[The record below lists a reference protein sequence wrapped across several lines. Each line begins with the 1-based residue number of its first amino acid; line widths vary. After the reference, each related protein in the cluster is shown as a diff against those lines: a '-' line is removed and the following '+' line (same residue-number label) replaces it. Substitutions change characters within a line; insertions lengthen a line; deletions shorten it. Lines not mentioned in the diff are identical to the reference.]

1 MTDLSKLSDND
12 LMALSNNDL
21 TKVSDEG
28 LLHLSD
34 AQTPEA
40 PKEAPLMLK
49 RFMEHPIDTYAQEAQ
64 NLAGGVAGGVANTA
78 INAANLVQAVP
89 SDKATEYKAAVQQKL
104 ADLGVKPE
112 SGAYGAGQ
120 VGGEIAATYPIGGAL
135 GGVAKLA
142 KAPERI
148 VQALKSGGLSTGG
161 EKGFTKNL
169 IAKTVAGA
177 DVGALTGQLI
187 APEDNGGRTGGIVGG
202 GVSAATSIINPAA
215 KLGYRIVEPVF
226 ERGREAMASRKMRD
240 IAGDAENIPGMV
252 EQLRSGGLTP
262 EQLAVKMD
270 SPELA
275 GSIKTSEEQFPKER
289 GVKRAAE
296 AEALA
301 SKVNQAQSSLNAIH
315 QGEMPVSG
323 VSVNAP
329 YQNVRDAVIAQK
341 GALEYTKAARTAE
354 LLRQAE
360 TAQAG
365 LEEAK
370 QGIVNAVAQPLQ
382 RDVGLTL
389 AEKKAELEKAAR
401 VEPSKQYTAAYGQ
414 APEKFS
420 FQPLLDAAGDIKN
433 NLSTE
438 IDRHVAPKV
447 HEILKALK
455 SKEDAAPQILGA
467 NGKPLNPKTG
477 DLPFEGTLQEAHA
490 LRSAILKDRRE
501 IERSTNGQ
509 VNLTKSNLEKLE
521 AGINQTI
528 AQGAP
533 ESAGETFTGANKLFR
548 ESVAAPYM
556 EGMAKKL
563 TVENTLSRPSLNP
576 SEVTEK
582 ALHPDHSVDF
592 VNAFGSDPEAMQ
604 TIEAG
609 IEGKFRSA
617 LKKGGQAGA
626 DFIEK
631 HSEALD
637 TLDAAPASAG
647 IKDRLSGFVRDFGS
661 AEAKQAALGEQIKA
675 IPKVVDES
683 VANQQRII
691 GKSAKDLSGATDAEN
706 LAKVAV
712 NADARVMGRILHKL
726 TPEAKPELARQV
738 INNAFE
744 PITAGVENAG
754 AKTAKALENSRI
766 AVALKATYGKEEGAA
781 KLADFKETAN
791 IQSLIESVKK
801 EAPAHPYDTAQALD
815 NLTEGKPQVKR
826 AVEDILATLSDQ
838 RKFAELASSGRKAK
852 EGTIKMA
859 TEATPTLP
867 FSLTEG
873 FSLVKWIH
881 TSLLKSA
888 DAKLADKISKEL
900 MSSEAF
906 ATALERAQ
914 KAEEYAIPSAA
925 IEYGRI
931 LPRTAA
937 GAVTSITGE
946 K

>member
-1 MTDLSKLSDND
+1 
-12 LMALSNNDL
+12 
-21 TKVSDEG
+21 
-28 LLHLSD
+28 
-34 AQTPEA
+34 
-40 PKEAPLMLK
+40 
-49 RFMEHPIDTYAQEAQ
+49 
-64 NLAGGVAGGVANTA
+64 
-78 INAANLVQAVP
+78 
-89 SDKATEYKAAVQQKL
+89 
-104 ADLGVKPE
+104 
-112 SGAYGAGQ
+112 
-120 VGGEIAATYPIGGAL
+120 
-135 GGVAKLA
+135 
-142 KAPERI
+142 
-148 VQALKSGGLSTGG
+148 
-161 EKGFTKNL
+161 
-169 IAKTVAGA
+169 
-177 DVGALTGQLI
+177 
-187 APEDNGGRTGGIVGG
+187 
-202 GVSAATSIINPAA
+202 
-215 KLGYRIVEPVF
+215 
-226 ERGREAMASRKMRD
+226 
-240 IAGDAENIPGMV
+240 
-252 EQLRSGGLTP
+252 
-262 EQLAVKMD
+262 
-270 SPELA
+270 
-275 GSIKTSEEQFPKER
+275 
-289 GVKRAAE
+289 
-296 AEALA
+296 
-301 SKVNQAQSSLNAIH
+301 
-315 QGEMPVSG
+315 
-323 VSVNAP
+323 
-329 YQNVRDAVIAQK
+329 
-341 GALEYTKAARTAE
+341 
-354 LLRQAE
+354 
-360 TAQAG
+360 
-365 LEEAK
+365 
-370 QGIVNAVAQPLQ
+370 VAQPLQ

-414 APEKFS
+414 APEMFS
-420 FQPLLDAAGDIKN
+420 FQPLIDTAGDIKN
-433 NLSTE
+433 SLSTE

-455 SKEDAAPQILGA
+455 GKENDVPEILGA

-477 DLPFEGTLQEAHA
+477 DLPFEGTLKDAHD
-490 LRSAILKDRRE
+490 LRSAILADLRNINK
-501 IERSTNGQ
+501 STDSRA
-509 VNLTKSNLEKLE
+509 NLTKSNLEKLE

-528 AQGAP
+528 AQGVP
-533 ESAGETFTGANKLFR
+533 ESASETFTGANKLFR

-661 AEAKQAALGEQIKA
+661 AEAKQAALGEQVKA

-744 PITAGVENAG
+744 PITAGVESAG
-754 AKTAKALENSRI
+754 DKTAKALDNSR
-766 AVALKATYGKEEGAA
+766 VATLLKATYGKEEGAA
-781 KLADFKETAN
+781 KLTDFKETAH
-791 IQSLIESVKK
+791 IQSMIEKVKK

-826 AVEDILATLSDQ
+826 AVEDILSTLNDQ

-859 TEATPTLP
+859 TEATPSLP

-881 TSLLKSA
+881 SSLLKSA
-888 DAKLADKISKEL
+888 DTKLADKISNEL
-900 MSSEAF
+900 MNSESF
-906 ATALERAQ
+906 ARALERAQ
-914 KAEEYAIPSAA
+914 QADEYAIPSAA
-925 IEYGRI
+925 IDYGRI
-931 LPRTAA
+931 LPRAAA

>member
-40 PKEAPLMLK
+40 PKEAPSMLK

-120 VGGEIAATYPIGGAL
+120 IGGEIAATYPIGGAL

-240 IAGDAENIPGMV
+240 IAGGAENIPGMV

-262 EQLAVKMD
+262 EQLAVQME

-275 GSIKTSEEQFPKER
+275 GSIRTSEELHPKEW

-315 QGEMPVSG
+315 QGEIPISG
-323 VSVNAP
+323 VSANAP

-341 GALEYTKAARTAE
+341 GALEDTKAARTAE

-360 TAQAG
+360 TQQAG
-365 LEEAK
+365 LNEAK
-370 QGIVNAVAQPLQ
+370 QQVASTVAQPAQ
-382 RDVGLTL
+382 REIGQSIAARKVALEDEAKALVSPIYKQAYELAPEPFSVQPLIDKASQIADKISTAINKDTAPLTDKALTVFKQKAEEGPAILDARGNPMKKTSEGIPHAAKLEDLKELRSVVLKEARNLKGDPKAGLTIANL
-389 AEKKAELEKAAR
+389 DLLRQGIEESIAKHAPTEARTVFNQANELYRTTVAE
-401 VEPSKQYTAAYGQ
+401 P
-414 APEKFS
+414 F
-420 FQPLLDAAGDIKN
+420 
-433 NLSTE
+433 
-438 IDRHVAPKV
+438 
-447 HEILKALK
+447 
-455 SKEDAAPQILGA
+455 KEGA
-467 NGKPLNPKTG
+467 V
-477 DLPFEGTLQEAHA
+477 
-490 LRSAILKDRRE
+490 S
-501 IERSTNGQ
+501 
-509 VNLTKSNLEKLE
+509 NLTRQTSN
-521 AGINQTI
+521 A
-528 AQGAP
+528 
-533 ESAGETFTGANKLFR
+533 
-548 ESVAAPYM
+548 
-556 EGMAKKL
+556 
-563 TVENTLSRPSLNP
+563 RPKISP
-576 SEVTEK
+576 SDVTERM
-582 ALHPDHSVDF
+582 LQPDRAADF
-592 VNAFGSDPEAMQ
+592 IRAFGNDPEALQ
-604 TIEAG
+604 AIATGVEGKFNAEVVQGGKSAEKFLKDNREALKILDSTGAG
-609 IEGKFRSA
+609 IEN
-617 LKKGGQAGA
+617 
-626 DFIEK
+626 
-631 HSEALD
+631 
-637 TLDAAPASAG
+637 
-647 IKDRLSGFVRDFGS
+647 RLSEIVRNFEPI
-661 AEAKQAALGEQIKA
+661 EANQTALGEQVKA

-691 GKSAKDLSGATDAEN
+691 SKSAKDLSGVSDAEN

-712 NADARVMGRILHKL
+712 SGDARLMGRILHKMS
-726 TPEAKPELARQV
+726 PEAKPELAKQV

-754 AKTAKALENSRI
+754 TKTAKALENSRI

-781 KLADFKETAN
+781 KLADFKETAHV
-791 IQSLIESVKK
+791 QSMIEKVKK
-801 EAPAHPYDTAQALD
+801 EAPAHPYATAQALD

>member
-1 MTDLSKLSDND
+1 
-12 LMALSNNDL
+12 
-21 TKVSDEG
+21 
-28 LLHLSD
+28 
-34 AQTPEA
+34 
-40 PKEAPLMLK
+40 
-49 RFMEHPIDTYAQEAQ
+49 
-64 NLAGGVAGGVANTA
+64 
-78 INAANLVQAVP
+78 
-89 SDKATEYKAAVQQKL
+89 
-104 ADLGVKPE
+104 
-112 SGAYGAGQ
+112 
-120 VGGEIAATYPIGGAL
+120 
-135 GGVAKLA
+135 
-142 KAPERI
+142 
-148 VQALKSGGLSTGG
+148 
-161 EKGFTKNL
+161 
-169 IAKTVAGA
+169 
-177 DVGALTGQLI
+177 
-187 APEDNGGRTGGIVGG
+187 
-202 GVSAATSIINPAA
+202 
-215 KLGYRIVEPVF
+215 
-226 ERGREAMASRKMRD
+226 
-240 IAGDAENIPGMV
+240 
-252 EQLRSGGLTP
+252 
-262 EQLAVKMD
+262 
-270 SPELA
+270 
-275 GSIKTSEEQFPKER
+275 
-289 GVKRAAE
+289 
-296 AEALA
+296 
-301 SKVNQAQSSLNAIH
+301 
-315 QGEMPVSG
+315 
-323 VSVNAP
+323 
-329 YQNVRDAVIAQK
+329 
-341 GALEYTKAARTAE
+341 
-354 LLRQAE
+354 
-360 TAQAG
+360 
-365 LEEAK
+365 
-370 QGIVNAVAQPLQ
+370 
-382 RDVGLTL
+382 
-389 AEKKAELEKAAR
+389 
-401 VEPSKQYTAAYGQ
+401 
-414 APEKFS
+414 
-420 FQPLLDAAGDIKN
+420 
-433 NLSTE
+433 
-438 IDRHVAPKV
+438 
-447 HEILKALK
+447 
-455 SKEDAAPQILGA
+455 
-467 NGKPLNPKTG
+467 
-477 DLPFEGTLQEAHA
+477 
-490 LRSAILKDRRE
+490 
-501 IERSTNGQ
+501 
-509 VNLTKSNLEKLE
+509 
-521 AGINQTI
+521 
-528 AQGAP
+528 
-533 ESAGETFTGANKLFR
+533 
-548 ESVAAPYM
+548 M

>member
-28 LLHLSD
+28 LLHLSG

-40 PKEAPLMLK
+40 PSMLK

-187 APEDNGGRTGGIVGG
+187 APEDNAGRTGGIVGG

-240 IAGDAENIPGMV
+240 IAGGAENIPAMV
-252 EQLRSGGLTP
+252 EQLRGKNLTP
-262 EQLAVKMD
+262 EQLAVQME

-275 GSIKTSEEQFPKER
+275 GSIRTSEELHPKEW

-341 GALEYTKAARTAE
+341 GALEDTKATRTAE

-360 TAQAG
+360 TQQAG

-370 QGIVNAVAQPLQ
+370 QGIVNAVAQPSQ

-389 AEKKAELEKAAR
+389 AEKKAELETAAR
-401 VEPSKQYTAAYGQ
+401 VEPSKQYTEAYGQ

-548 ESVAAPYM
+548 ETVAAPYM
-556 EGMAKKL
+556 EGEAKRL
-563 TVENTLSRPSLNP
+563 TTENTFSRPRINP
-576 SEVTEK
+576 SEVTDR
-582 ALHPDHSVDF
+582 ALHPDYAVDY

-604 TIEAG
+604 IIETG
-609 IEGKFRSA
+609 IEGKFRNA

-631 HSEALD
+631 HNEALS
-637 TLDAAPASAG
+637 TLDSAPASAG

-691 GKSAKDLSGATDAEN
+691 SKSAKDLSGVSDAEN

-781 KLADFKETAN
+781 KLADFKETAHV
-791 IQSLIESVKK
+791 QSMIEKVKK

-925 IEYGRI
+925 IDYGRI

>member
-40 PKEAPLMLK
+40 PSMLK

-135 GGVAKLA
+135 GGAAKLA

-240 IAGDAENIPGMV
+240 IAGGAENIPAMV
-252 EQLRSGGLTP
+252 EQLRGKNLTP
-262 EQLAVKMD
+262 EQLAVQME

-275 GSIKTSEEQFPKER
+275 GSIRTSEELHPKEW

-315 QGEMPVSG
+315 QGELPISG
-323 VSVNAP
+323 VSANAP
-329 YQNVRDAVIAQK
+329 YQNVRDAQIAQK
-341 GALEYTKAARTAE
+341 GALEDTKAARTAE

-360 TAQAG
+360 TQQAG

-370 QGIVNAVAQPLQ
+370 QGIVNAVAQPSQ

-389 AEKKAELEKAAR
+389 AEKKAELETAAR
-401 VEPSKQYTAAYGQ
+401 VEPSKQYTEAYGQ

-438 IDRHVAPKV
+438 IDRQVAPKV

-548 ESVAAPYM
+548 ETVAAPYM
-556 EGMAKKL
+556 EGEAKRL
-563 TVENTLSRPSLNP
+563 TTENTFSRPRINP
-576 SEVTEK
+576 SEVTDR
-582 ALHPDHSVDF
+582 ALHPDYAVDY

-604 TIEAG
+604 IIETG
-609 IEGKFRSA
+609 IEGKFRNA

-744 PITAGVENAG
+744 PMTTGAENAG

-781 KLADFKETAN
+781 KLADFKETAHV
-791 IQSLIESVKK
+791 QSMIEKVKK

-906 ATALERAQ
+906 ARALERAQ

-925 IEYGRI
+925 IDYGRI
-931 LPRTAA
+931 LPRAAA
-937 GAVTSITGE
+937 GAVTSITGV

>member
-28 LLHLSD
+28 LLHLSG

-40 PKEAPLMLK
+40 PSMLK

-187 APEDNGGRTGGIVGG
+187 APEDNAGRTGGIVGG

-240 IAGDAENIPGMV
+240 IAGDAENIPAMV
-252 EQLRSGGLTP
+252 EQLRGKNLTP
-262 EQLAVKMD
+262 EQLAVQME

-275 GSIKTSEEQFPKER
+275 GSIRTSEELHPKEW

-341 GALEYTKAARTAE
+341 GALEDTKATRTAE

-360 TAQAG
+360 TQQAG

-370 QGIVNAVAQPLQ
+370 QGIFNAVAQPSQ

-389 AEKKAELEKAAR
+389 AEKKAELETAAR
-401 VEPSKQYTAAYGQ
+401 VEPSKQYTEAYGQ

-548 ESVAAPYM
+548 ETVAAPYM
-556 EGMAKKL
+556 EGEAKRL
-563 TVENTLSRPSLNP
+563 TTENTFSRPRINP
-576 SEVTEK
+576 SEVTDR
-582 ALHPDHSVDF
+582 ALHPDYAVDY

-604 TIEAG
+604 IIETG
-609 IEGKFRSA
+609 IEGKFRNA

-631 HSEALD
+631 HNEALS
-637 TLDAAPASAG
+637 TLDSAPASAG

-691 GKSAKDLSGATDAEN
+691 SKSAKDLSGVSDAEN

-781 KLADFKETAN
+781 KLADFKETAHV
-791 IQSLIESVKK
+791 QSMIEKVKK

-925 IEYGRI
+925 IDYGRI